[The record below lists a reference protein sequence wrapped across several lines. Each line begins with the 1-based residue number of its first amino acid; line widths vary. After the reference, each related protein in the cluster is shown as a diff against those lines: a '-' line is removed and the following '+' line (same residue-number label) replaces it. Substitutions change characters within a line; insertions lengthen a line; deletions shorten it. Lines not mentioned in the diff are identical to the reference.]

1 MSACAADEVAT
12 PLTPVETVATVG
24 QAVREVAWSVSRD
37 TEAIQRD
44 RRLPD
49 DLVERLRAT
58 GINRLVLPTEL
69 GGYQSS
75 VLDVLDVAE
84 ELAAADGSTGWC
96 AALGSGSNLL
106 AGYIPERGARRVFAD
121 PDQGNATMFAPAG
134 ALVDVDGR
142 LRLSGRWP
150 FVSNCLHSAWIGLG
164 ARAEGHDPASP
175 QTIVWVPVS
184 ELRIEETW
192 DSDGLRGTGSHDVV
206 ADDVVV
212 DPDHCCTF
220 ADAPWPNGTL
230 WRLPPHTVFFP
241 ILATLPLG
249 IARGALDEIA
259 RQIGEGRQARRGD
272 LADDPVSLASYA
284 AGDSRLRGAATAL
297 RDLVRQA
304 ENLAEA
310 HEPVGRSLQARI
322 SLAAIEACDVAVD
335 VTSTA
340 HQLGG
345 GAAAYRPSPLLRAL
359 ADVQAARQHLMFA
372 PKHRVEL
379 AKVAAGLDVTY
390 PPFVV

>member
-1 MSACAADEVAT
+1 MSADEADDVVSRLTVDDVAH
-12 PLTPVETVATVG
+12 VR
-24 QAVREVAWSVSRD
+24 QAVRDVASSVPRD
-37 TEAIQRD
+37 TDAIQRE

-49 DLVERLRAT
+49 DLVERLRST

-69 GGYQSS
+69 GGYQAS

-106 AGYIPERGARRVFAD
+106 AGYIPEAGARRVFAD

-134 ALVDVDGR
+134 TLVDVDGT

-164 ARAEGHDPASP
+164 ALSDGHGPAGP
-175 QTIVWVPVS
+175 PTIVWVPVS
-184 ELRIEETW
+184 ELQIEETW

-220 ADAPWPNGTL
+220 ADTPWATGTL
-230 WRLPPHTVFFP
+230 WRLTPHSVFLP

-249 IARGALDEIA
+249 IAWGALDEIA
-259 RQIGEGRQARRGD
+259 RQVREGRQARRGN
-272 LADDPVSLASYA
+272 LADDPVALASY
-284 AGDSRLRGAATAL
+284 GDADTRLRGATTGL

-304 ENLAEA
+304 EDLAEA
-310 HEPVGRSLQARI
+310 HEPIGRTLQARI
-322 SLAAIEACDVAVD
+322 SLAAIQACDVAVD

-345 GAAAYRPSPLLRAL
+345 GAAAYRPSTLLRAL
-359 ADVQAARQHLMFA
+359 ADVQAARQHLLFA

-379 AKVAAGLDVTY
+379 AKAAAGLDVTY